1 MISAFLLHYKWL
13 GIKSPHS
20 HLLYQFSHPK
30 KSKRIFCFHW
40 ESGLPMVAN
49 GFPANIL
56 MRPESLFGKRPT
68 RFPGWERL
76 QVYHFTLSPKM
87 HLSFLNETSHHIF
100 SLTIFNRFSH
110 VISLNLDETESRKL
124 LMKAGPIRIPN
135 YGRHLKSWK
144 IGKKLQ
150 KSCPPPNFALFMAAI
165 LSHLTAQHILIIGVN
180 NHFLDASKNLA

>member
-1 MISAFLLHYKWL
+1 
-13 GIKSPHS
+13 
-20 HLLYQFSHPK
+20 
-30 KSKRIFCFHW
+30 
-40 ESGLPMVAN
+40 
-49 GFPANIL
+49 
-56 MRPESLFGKRPT
+56 
-68 RFPGWERL
+68 
-76 QVYHFTLSPKM
+76 M
-87 HLSFLNETSHHIF
+87 HLSLFNETSHHIF

-110 VISLNLDETESRKL
+110 VTSLNLDETESRKL

-135 YGRHLKSWK
+135 YGRHFLLKSWK

>member
-1 MISAFLLHYKWL
+1 M
-13 GIKSPHS
+13 
-20 HLLYQFSHPK
+20 
-30 KSKRIFCFHW
+30 
-40 ESGLPMVAN
+40 PMAPVAN

-76 QVYHFTLSPKM
+76 QVY
-87 HLSFLNETSHHIF
+87 
-100 SLTIFNRFSH
+100 
-110 VISLNLDETESRKL
+110 LDETESRKL

-135 YGRHLKSWK
+135 YRRHFLLKSWK